1 MKVRDLRLAAPAAAA
16 WLGSGIGLQLSVAQA
31 LGAAAVVGVAAL
43 TCLRQLR
50 RPPRARHV
58 APGPR
63 LAALAL
69 LTCLAAT
76 LALAS
81 AARATQAR
89 ATHPLTQAA
98 ARGQRVGLVGRV
110 CSHPTALPTRFG
122 AERWQ
127 VRLCVEQ
134 LDGRPAT
141 GLVRLLGP
149 APWRASRRGQQVRAI
164 GTLRPT
170 ANHARF
176 DAQLTARTGPQ
187 LLAPATGAAAW
198 RAHVTERVR
207 QRAATAADSA
217 TLVAA
222 MGWGQRTDVPAELT
236 AALRATSLTH
246 LSAVSGTHLAIVVGA
261 VLAAVNFLPRALR
274 LTLTV
279 VAILAFTW
287 FVGPSASILRAAT
300 MTLLA
305 VAALAA
311 ARTATASASL
321 GATALGMLIADPR
334 NALDYSF
341 ALSVLATGGIVL
353 LTPALVRGPARWLPR
368 SLAQALAIPVA
379 AQLAT
384 LPVAVLLTPALLI
397 WAVPANLLAAPA
409 VPVVTIGALLA
420 CVGGPV
426 GQVGWWLSRQAA
438 RWIAGQATW
447 WASLPGATV
456 PWPSGRAGVVAA
468 VGLLALLAL
477 LPVLWRRARR
487 GAARTP
493 AGARGGRGAQLT
505 IRQRRRQSARVALP
519 RRGGPADTCAVRKL
533 RRLGARL
540 LMFLL
545 LVALALAGLWWLAL
559 PKLTVAS
566 DWEVVQCDVGQ
577 GSALAV
583 RSGPSS
589 AVLVDTGPAG
599 ADVVGCLRSAGITR
613 LHLLVISHVHADHIG
628 ELASVLA
635 AFPVEQALLGPSRE
649 PHKTVSRVESQLRAA
664 AGQVLLA
671 ESGQAGQAGEVRW
684 RVLGPAATTT
694 AQLAADPD
702 ALNDL
707 SAVVH
712 LERDGLDVL
721 VPGDVEYVGQLD
733 LLNAL
738 WAGPGPTDGQWD
750 VAVVPH
756 HGSPRQDE
764 RIPQELAATTC
775 LISVGR
781 HNEYGHPA
789 RRTLRMY
796 QKVCPVL
803 RTDQCGQISLA
814 GQRDPAGAV
823 AGVRADSRCGA
834 AP

>member
-1 MKVRDLRLAAPAAAA
+1 MRIRDLRLAVPAGAA
-16 WLGSGIGLQLSVAQA
+16 WLGSGIGLQLSPAQA
-31 LGAAAVVGVAAL
+31 LWGAAAVGATAVA
-43 TCLRQLR
+43 CLHHLR

-69 LTCLAAT
+69 LTCLAAA

-89 ATHPLTQAA
+89 TSHPLTQSAT
-98 ARGQRVGLVGRV
+98 RGQSVGLVGRI
-110 CSHPTALPTRFG
+110 CSHPTALPARFA

-127 VRLCVEQ
+127 VRLCVDQ
-134 LDGRPAT
+134 LNQRPAT
-141 GLVRLLGP
+141 GLVRVSGP
-149 APWRASRRGQQVRAI
+149 AAWRASQRGQQVRVV
-164 GTLRPT
+164 GKLRPT
-170 ANHARF
+170 ANQSRYEAELSTRS
-176 DAQLTARTGPQ
+176 GPQ
-187 LLAPATGAAAW
+187 LLTPATGPAAW
-198 RAHVTERVR
+198 RARVTAQVR
-207 QRAATAADSA
+207 QRATTDPD
-217 TLVAA
+217 TLIAA
-222 MGWGQRTDVPAELT
+222 MGWGQRTDVPADLT

-261 VLAAVNFLPRALR
+261 VLAAVNFLPRGAR

-279 VAILAFTW
+279 TAILAFTW
-287 FVGPSASILRAAT
+287 FVGPSASILRSAT

-311 ARTATASASL
+311 ARSATASASL
-321 GATALGMLIADPR
+321 AATALAMLIADPR

-353 LTPALVRGPARWLPR
+353 LTPPLTRGPARWLPR
-368 SLAQALAIPVA
+368 PLAQALAVPVA

-384 LPVAVLLTPALLI
+384 LPVAVLLQPALPA

-409 VPVVTIGALLA
+409 VPGVTIGALLA

-426 GQVGWWLSRQAA
+426 GQVGWWISRQCA
-438 RWIAGQATW
+438 RWVAWQATW
-447 WASLPGATV
+447 WGSLPGAAV
-456 PWPSGRAGVVAA
+456 PWPTGRVGVVAA

-477 LPVLWRRARR
+477 LPVLWRCARR
-487 GAARTP
+487 VAARP
-493 AGARGGRGAQLT
+493 PVGAGCLVGAQLT
-505 IRQRRRQSARVALP
+505 IRQRRQEAARVGLP
-519 RRGGPADTCAVRKL
+519 WRRGPADTCAVRKL

-540 LMFLL
+540 LMLL
-545 LVALALAGLWWLAL
+545 LVVALGLVGLWWLAL
-559 PKLTVAS
+559 PTLTVAS

-599 ADVVGCLRSAGITR
+599 ADVVGCLRSAGIKH

-649 PHKTVSRVESQLRAA
+649 PQKTVSRVESQLRAA
-664 AGQVLLA
+664 TGQVLLA
-671 ESGQAGQAGEVRW
+671 ESGQTGQAGEVSW
-684 RVLGPAATTT
+684 RVLGPAAATT
-694 AQLAADPD
+694 AQLANDPD
-702 ALNDL
+702 SLNDL

-712 LERDGLDVL
+712 LERAGLDVL

-738 WAGPGPTDGQWD
+738 WAGPGPADGHWD

-764 RIPQELAATTC
+764 RLPAELAATTC
-775 LISVGR
+775 LISVGK
-781 HNEYGHPA
+781 HNDYGHPA

-796 QKVCPVL
+796 QKACPVL
-803 RTDQCGQISLA
+803 RTDECGQISLA
-814 GQRDPAGAV
+814 GQRDAAGLV

-834 AP
+834 QP

>member
-1 MKVRDLRLAAPAAAA
+1 MKIRDLRLTAPAGAA
-16 WLGSGIGLQLSVAQA
+16 WLGSGLGLQASPLQS
-31 LGAAAVVGVAAL
+31 LAAAALASAAAL
-43 TCLRQLR
+43 ACLRHLR

-69 LTCLAAT
+69 LTCLAAA
-76 LALAS
+76 LACAS

-89 ATHPLTQAA
+89 TSHPLTQAA
-98 ARGQRVGLVGRV
+98 ARGQTVGLVGRI
-110 CSHPTALPTRFG
+110 CSHPTALPTRF
-122 AERWQ
+122 ATERWQ
-127 VRLCVEQ
+127 VRLCVDQ
-134 LDGRPAT
+134 LNQRPAT
-141 GLVRLLGP
+141 GLVRVVGP
-149 APWRASRRGQQVRAI
+149 AAWRASQRGQQVRVV
-164 GTLRPT
+164 GKLRPT
-170 ANHARF
+170 ANQSRYEAELSTRS
-176 DAQLTARTGPQ
+176 GPQ
-187 LLAPATGAAAW
+187 LLTPATGPAAW
-198 RAHVTERVR
+198 RARVTAQVR
-207 QRAATAADSA
+207 QRATTNPD
-217 TLVAA
+217 TLIAA

-261 VLAAVNFLPRALR
+261 VLAVGNFLPRGAR

-279 VAILAFTW
+279 AAILAFTW

-311 ARTATASASL
+311 ARSATASASL
-321 GATALGMLIADPR
+321 AATALAMLIADPR

-353 LTPALVRGPARWLPR
+353 LSPPLTRGPARWLPR
-368 SLAQALAIPVA
+368 PLAQALAVPVA

-384 LPVAVLLTPALLI
+384 LPVAVLLQPALPT

-409 VPVVTIGALLA
+409 VPGVSIGALLA

-426 GQVGWWLSRQAA
+426 GQVGWWISRQCA
-438 RWIAGQATW
+438 RWVAWQATW
-447 WASLPGATV
+447 WGSLPGAAV
-456 PWPSGRAGVVAA
+456 PWPSGRAGVAAA
-468 VGLLALLAL
+468 VGLLLLL
-477 LPVLWRRARR
+477 VCLGGGRRLRQGRASR
-487 GAARTP
+487 AARASRAVP
-493 AGARGGRGAQLT
+493 LT
-505 IRQRRRQSARVALP
+505 IRQQRRVAARVGLP
-519 RRGGPADTCAVRKL
+519 WRRGPADTCAVRKL

-540 LMFLL
+540 LMLL
-545 LVALALAGLWWLAL
+545 LVVALGLVGLWWLAL
-559 PKLTVAS
+559 PPLTVAS

-599 ADVVGCLRSAGITR
+599 ADVVGCLRSAGITH

-635 AFPVEQALLGPSRE
+635 AFPVEQALVGPSRE
-649 PHKTVSRVESQLRAA
+649 PQKTVSRVESQLRAA
-664 AGQVLLA
+664 TGQVLLA
-671 ESGQAGQAGEVRW
+671 QSGQTGQAGEVSW
-684 RVLGPAATTT
+684 RVLGPAAATT
-694 AQLAADPD
+694 AQLANDPD
-702 ALNDL
+702 SLNDL

-712 LERDGLDVL
+712 LERAGLDVL

-738 WAGPGPTDGQWD
+738 WAGPGPADGHWD

-756 HGSPRQDE
+756 HGSPRQDD
-764 RIPQELAATTC
+764 RLPAELAATTC
-775 LISVGR
+775 LISVGK
-781 HNEYGHPA
+781 HNDYGHPA

-796 QKVCPVL
+796 QKACPVL
-803 RTDQCGQISLA
+803 RTDECGQISLA
-814 GQRDPAGAV
+814 GQRDAAGLV

-834 AP
+834 QP